1 MYILIYKILINM
13 WWFNCMSKKSISTIS
28 PLPTIIEEC
37 NEEETKIDPKLFEN
51 YNGKIYGI
59 RPL

>member
-1 MYILIYKILINM
+1 M
-13 WWFNCMSKKSISTIS
+13 WWFTCMNKKSINTIS
-28 PLPTIIEEC
+28 PLPTIIEES